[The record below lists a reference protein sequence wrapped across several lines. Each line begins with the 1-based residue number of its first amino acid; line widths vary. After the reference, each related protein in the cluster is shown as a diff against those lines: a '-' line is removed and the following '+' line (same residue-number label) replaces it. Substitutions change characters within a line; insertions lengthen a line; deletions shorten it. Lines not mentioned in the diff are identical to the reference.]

1 VVDRVNV
8 LPADAPPG
16 ARDEVR
22 TELDAAAGNLD
33 TVLVNAA
40 NLNAE
45 VGTVAV
51 HTLQQV
57 QRRLLP
63 GAVAF
68 EIASAL
74 AAAVAIGAAYQV
86 SRRAREAAQAHRL
99 VLEQKAAELEAFS
112 GRVAHDLLSPL
123 MTVSMAIGLTEQ
135 RLAAPEDARLRTVLG
150 RAGSSLTRV
159 RLLVSDLLDFA
170 RAGAT
175 PARDVSVAVA
185 PLLGDLIADLEPV
198 AAEAGIELRL
208 ASSSARSVRC
218 AAGILASVLSNLVQ
232 DAIRYAGG
240 GPASRTRGRGFA
252 SRLRRASSSPT
263 CAGPTRAPASVWAWR
278 RSSASPS
285 PTAAT
290 SACAPNRATA
300 RSSGSPSPRCPAR
313 RRAGPR
319 VFATSGCSTHRRAT
333 ARRRSRPASRPH
345 APEEGAEFAGSD
357 ARRSSDASAPS
368 AREIAP

>member
-1 VVDRVNV
+1 MVDRVNV

-240 GPASRTRGRGFA
+240 GPAS
-252 SRLRRASSSPT
+252 SVVVRAVDAEADVRFEVED
-263 CAGPTRAPASVWAWR
+263 AGPGIRLEAQASIFEPYVRRTHEGSGLGLGLATVKRLAESHGGHVGVRSEPGHGALFWVTFPAM
-278 RSSASPS
+278 P
-285 PTAAT
+285 
-290 SACAPNRATA
+290 CA
-300 RSSGSPSPRCPAR
+300 
-313 RRAGPR
+313 
-319 VFATSGCSTHRRAT
+319 
-333 ARRRSRPASRPH
+333 
-345 APEEGAEFAGSD
+345 
-357 ARRSSDASAPS
+357 
-368 AREIAP
+368 